1 MQIHLHVHV
10 CRAPPMTVDAWSMAG
25 MLYGYLSI
33 IIYNPY
39 FTGSLA
45 LRFQE
50 TFPRN
55 IYKHY
60 TL

>member
-33 IIYNPY
+33 IIYNP
-39 FTGSLA
+39 GSLT

-50 TFPRN
+50 TFFPRN
-55 IYKHY
+55 IYKYY